1 MIYLEGHRLHRP
13 LARVAGRGE
22 YLRSGYITS
31 KLILMDFYADWCG
44 PCKLQAPIFED
55 LAKDYSD
62 KVEFRKI
69 NVDKEG
75 DLAAE
80 KGIMVV
86 PTIILEKDGREVQKW
101 MGVTSKEELINAINM
116 ALK

>member
-1 MIYLEGHRLHRP
+1 M
-13 LARVAGRGE
+13 A
-22 YLRSGYITS
+22 

-44 PCKLQAPIFED
+44 PCKMQGPIFED
-55 LAKDYSD
+55 LAKDLSD
-62 KVEFRKI
+62 KVEFEKI

-75 DLAAE
+75 DLALE

-86 PTIILEKDGREVQKW
+86 PTIILEKDGVEVQKW
-101 MGVTSKEELINAINM
+101 MGVTSKEELIKAINQ

>member
-1 MIYLEGHRLHRP
+1 M
-13 LARVAGRGE
+13 A
-22 YLRSGYITS
+22 
-31 KLILMDFYADWCG
+31 KLKLTDFYADWCG
-44 PCKLQAPIFED
+44 PCKMQGPIFED
-55 LAKDYSD
+55 LAKDLGD

-75 DLAAE
+75 DLALE

-86 PTIILEKDGREVQKW
+86 PTIILEKDGVEVQKW
-101 MGVTSKEELINAINM
+101 MGVTSKEELIKSINI

>member
-1 MIYLEGHRLHRP
+1 M
-13 LARVAGRGE
+13 A
-22 YLRSGYITS
+22 

-44 PCKLQAPIFED
+44 PCKMQGPIFED
-55 LAKDYSD
+55 LAKDFND

-75 DLAAE
+75 DLAVE

-86 PTIILEKDGREVQKW
+86 PTIILEKDGVEVQKW
-101 MGVTSKEELINAINM
+101 MGVTSREELIKAINK
-116 ALK
+116 ALQ

>member
-1 MIYLEGHRLHRP
+1 MQG
-13 LARVAGRGE
+13 
-22 YLRSGYITS
+22 
-31 KLILMDFYADWCG
+31 
-44 PCKLQAPIFED
+44 PIFED
-55 LAKDYSD
+55 LANDLGD

-75 DLAAE
+75 DLAVE

-86 PTIILEKDGREVQKW
+86 PTIILEKDGVEVQKW
-101 MGVTSKEELINAINM
+101 MGVTSKEELIKAINI

>member
-1 MIYLEGHRLHRP
+1 M
-13 LARVAGRGE
+13 A
-22 YLRSGYITS
+22 

-44 PCKLQAPIFED
+44 PCKMQSPIFED
-55 LAKDYSD
+55 LAKDLSD

-75 DLAAE
+75 DLAIE

-86 PTIILEKDGREVQKW
+86 PTIILEKDGVEVQKW
-101 MGVTSKEELINAINM
+101 MGFTSKEELIKAINI

>member
-1 MIYLEGHRLHRP
+1 M
-13 LARVAGRGE
+13 A
-22 YLRSGYITS
+22 

-44 PCKLQAPIFED
+44 PCKMQGPILED
-55 LAKDYSD
+55 LAKDLSD
-62 KVEFRKI
+62 KVEIRKI
-69 NVDKEG
+69 NVDKDG

-86 PTIILEKDGREVQKW
+86 PTIILEKDGVDVQKW
-101 MGVTSKEELINAINM
+101 MGVTSKEELINAINI

>member
-1 MIYLEGHRLHRP
+1 M
-13 LARVAGRGE
+13 A
-22 YLRSGYITS
+22 

-44 PCKLQAPIFED
+44 PCKMQGPIFED
-55 LAKDYSD
+55 LAKDLSD
-62 KVEFRKI
+62 KVQFRKI

-86 PTIILEKDGREVQKW
+86 PTIILEKDGVEVQKW
-101 MGVTSKEELINAINM
+101 MGVTSKEELIRAINV

>member
-1 MIYLEGHRLHRP
+1 M
-13 LARVAGRGE
+13 A
-22 YLRSGYITS
+22 

-44 PCKLQAPIFED
+44 PCKMQGPIFED
-55 LAKDYSD
+55 LAKELKD
-62 KVEFRKI
+62 KVEFRKV

-86 PTIILEKDGREVQKW
+86 PTIILEKDGLEVQKW
-101 MGVTSKEELINAINM
+101 MGVTAKEELMKAINK
-116 ALK
+116 ALP